1 MGDTILIIE
10 DDKSC
15 MGMLVKCFTMAGFTV
30 YAAGTCEEAI
40 KLAGQYLPD
49 CFLFDYHLGAGTCV
63 PACLFV
69 RGHDRLK
76 NAPIVMLSGD
86 IERAVGGYEDCQAD
100 VFLYKGASC
109 REILAA
115 MRRQLRR
122 ASPGSAVMRQ
132 SDLTLDLPGLRI
144 LREGRPAVSLSSE
157 QFRLFFALFNRSPQF
172 VNEEELLGY
181 VFIPPG
187 SHGSEALTML
197 AHRLRVKLGR
207 QQGRRIR
214 AVKGRGW
221 IYLQPRSRDKR
232 IPAPLKNGL

>member
-1 MGDTILIIE
+1 MGNTILIIE
-10 DDKSC
+10 DDRAYL
-15 MGMLVKCFTMAGFTV
+15 GMLVKCFALEGFTV

-40 KLAGQYLPD
+40 KLAGQHLPD
-49 CFLFDYHLGAGTCV
+49 CFLFDYHLGAATCAPV
-63 PACLFV
+63 CRFI

-100 VFLYKGASC
+100 VFLHKGGTC

-115 MRRQLRR
+115 MRRQLLR
-122 ASPGSAVMRQ
+122 ASPEPAVMRQ
-132 SDLTLDLPGLRI
+132 SDLKLDLQGLRI
-144 LREGRPAVSLSSE
+144 LREGKPDVPLSPE
-157 QFRLFFALFNRSPQF
+157 QYRFVFLLFNRSPQF
-172 VNEEELLGY
+172 VGEGELLDY
-181 VFIPPG
+181 VFVTPG
-187 SHGSEALTML
+187 SHGSEALSML